1 MRTFAPPRDGATQG
15 RLVLS
20 RGRKLLT
27 VRATEIDEL
36 CRAEFTGIAPRASN
50 VRLLLPT
57 PRSGVHVR
65 IGGGASGV
73 TVLRPPGILA
83 VLQVGGGVTRLTFDG
98 DRYGAIADFTRL
110 ESDDR
115 DRQPGHYE
123 IEILGGASD
132 LTIAE
137 ESPWHA

>member
-73 TVLRPPGILA
+73 TVLRPPGIPA
-83 VLQVGGGVTRLTFDG
+83 G